1 MRAVLLP
8 ALHSRLV
15 DAEFPEPPLG
25 ANDVRVAIAA
35 CGICHSDAHYRA
47 GFGAIATP
55 RILGHEIAGRV
66 VEVGASVSEPRV
78 GDRVAVHYLRSCGA
92 CRGCERGEQFCE
104 TGEMIGKQCDGG
116 YAESIVIPA
125 RNAVAIPDN
134 VPFEIAAVMMCSTAT
149 AYHALRV
156 GGFEQGKSVAILG
169 LGGLGISALHL
180 CRVLGASHITTVDV
194 VEEKLAAAEA
204 LGARRGLTQPVDIAV
219 DFTGRPD
226 VMLDALKMLEPRGSL
241 VVVALSE
248 APFTLNPYRDLLG
261 KERRIVGCSDHLRSE
276 LVELMELASTG
287 KLEIGGAI
295 SRRVPLQAGD
305 INDALDDLERGT
317 AILRNVMV
325 NA

>member
-1 MRAVLLP
+1 MRAVQLP
-8 ALHSRLV
+8 ALRAPLV
-15 DAEFPEPPLG
+15 DAEVADAALG
-25 ANDVRVAIAA
+25 SDDVRVAIAA

-47 GFGAIATP
+47 GFGAIDTP

-66 VEVGASVSEPRV
+66 VEVGASVSERRV
-78 GDRVAVHYLRSCGA
+78 GERVAVHYLRSCGA
-92 CRGCERGEQFCE
+92 CRGCGRGEQFCE
-104 TGEMIGKQCDGG
+104 SGQMIGKQCDGG
-116 YAESIVIPA
+116 YAQSIVIPS
-125 RNAVAIPDN
+125 RNAVPIPDN

-156 GGFEQGKSVAILG
+156 GGFERGKSVAILG
-169 LGGLGISALHL
+169 LGGLGISALQL
-180 CRVLGASHITTVDV
+180 CRALGADFVQAVDV
-194 VEEKLAAAEA
+194 VSEKLAAAEA
-204 LGARRGLTQPVDIAV
+204 LGAQRGLTRPVDLAV

-226 VMLDALKMLEPRGSL
+226 VMLGALKMLEPRGSL

-248 APFTLNPYRDLLG
+248 APLTFNPYRDLLG

-276 LVELMELASTG
+276 LVELMELASSG
-287 KLEIGGAI
+287 QLDLGAAI
-295 SRRVPLQAGD
+295 SHRVPLQAGD